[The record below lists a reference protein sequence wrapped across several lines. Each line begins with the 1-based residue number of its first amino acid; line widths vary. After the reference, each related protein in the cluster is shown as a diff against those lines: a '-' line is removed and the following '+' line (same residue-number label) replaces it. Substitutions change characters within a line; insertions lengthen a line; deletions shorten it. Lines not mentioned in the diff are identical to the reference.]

1 VSEVDLE
8 QEPETTVREF
18 FAALELGA
26 LDEAFELVAP
36 DVVWRNAGLPTLRGD
51 AAMRRALAG
60 IDRARM
66 RFSADLHHVVADG
79 DVVLIDRTDHVM
91 VGPVRVDFWVCSTFE
106 LRDGKIALWQD
117 RYAWGNV
124 LGGAAAGVVRA
135 VTASWRRRPG
145 R

>member
-1 VSEVDLE
+1 MTELDLE

-36 DVVWRNAGLPTLRGD
+36 DVVWRNAGLPTLRGTT
-51 AAMRRALAG
+51 AMRRALAG
-60 IDRARM
+60 IDRARL
-66 RFSADLHHVVADG
+66 RFSADFHHVVADG
-79 DVVLIDRTDHVM
+79 DVVLTDRTDHVTL
-91 VGPVRVDFWVCSTFE
+91 GPVRVDFWVASTFE
-106 LRDGKIALWQD
+106 LREGKIALWHD

-124 LGGAAAGVVRA
+124 LRGGATGVLRA
-135 VTASWRRRPG
+135 VTTSWRRRPD

>member
-1 VSEVDLE
+1 MSEVELE

-26 LDEAFELVAP
+26 LDEAFELVTP
-36 DVVWRNAGLPTLRGD
+36 DVVWRNAGLPTLRGTT
-51 AAMRRALAG
+51 AMRRALAG

-66 RFSADLHHVVADG
+66 RFSAEFHHVVADG
-79 DVVLIDRTDHVM
+79 DVVLTDRTDHVGL
-91 VGPVRVDFWVCSTFE
+91 GPVRADFWVCSTFE
-106 LRDGKIALWQD
+106 LRDGRIALWHD

-124 LGGAAAGVVRA
+124 LRGGAAGVLRA
-135 VTASWRRRPG
+135 VTTPWRRRPG